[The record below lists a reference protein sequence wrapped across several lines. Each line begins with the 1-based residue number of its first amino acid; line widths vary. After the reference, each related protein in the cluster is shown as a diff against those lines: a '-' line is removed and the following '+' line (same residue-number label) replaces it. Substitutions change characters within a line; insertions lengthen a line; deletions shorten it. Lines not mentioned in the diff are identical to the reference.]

1 MWRLYIRCCSCGAGT
16 VFYEGT
22 TRTTNPHASTSTL
35 ICQSCG
41 STKFDDP
48 RPGRRVETS
57 AGVWYKPW
65 TWADVTTTW
74 EWNDADAK
82 PMPEES

>member
-22 TRTTNPHASTSTL
+22 TRTTLPTASTSTL

-48 RPGRRVETS
+48 RPGREVSTS
-57 AGVWYKPW
+57 VWWNPW
-65 TWADVTTTW
+65 TWGSTRW
-74 EWNDADAK
+74 EWNDAGAK
-82 PMPEES
+82 PLPTKEAP